1 MKNSLSHIAF
11 IMDGNN
17 RWSKNKNINKFQSYS
32 KGAKNLIELSNKI
45 FEKTEVKYI
54 TAFALSSSN
63 LKRSKNIIDTILK
76 ILNINLDQALEKKM
90 NFSISIRGN
99 LSFLNSKIKKKIELL
114 ENKNS
119 LNSKKLIILMNFS
132 GRQDVI
138 DTIYKIKLSK
148 KSINIKNFY
157 LNSILSDIPDPDLL
171 IRSGGYQRIS
181 DFLLFNISFT
191 ELFFTKKLWPDLKY
205 NDVQRIITK
214 FRKVERKFG
223 L

>member
-1 MKNSLSHIAF
+1 
-11 IMDGNN
+11 MDGNN
-17 RWSKNKNINKFQSYS
+17 RWSKAKKINKFQSYS

-54 TAFALSSSN
+54 SAFALSSNN
-63 LKRSKNIIDTILK
+63 LKRSKNIIDTILN
-76 ILNINLDQALEKKM
+76 ILDINLDQALDKKM
-90 NFSISIRGN
+90 NFSISFRGN
-99 LSFLNSKIKKKIELL
+99 LNFLNSKLKKKIKLL
-114 ENKNS
+114 EKKEPIQK
-119 LNSKKLIILMNFS
+119 KKLIILMNFS
-132 GRQDVI
+132 GRQDIIETVN
-138 DTIYKIKLSK
+138 KINLSK
-148 KSINIKNFY
+148 KSININNYY

-205 NDVQRIITK
+205 NDIQRFITK
-214 FRKVERKFG
+214 YKKIERKFG

>member
-1 MKNSLSHIAF
+1 
-11 IMDGNN
+11 MDGNN
-17 RWSKNKNINKFQSYS
+17 RWSKNNNINKFQSYS

-63 LKRSKNIIDTILK
+63 LKRSKNIIDTILN
-76 ILNINLDQALEKKM
+76 ILDINLDQALEKKIK
-90 NFSISIRGN
+90 FSISIRGN
-99 LSFLNSKIKKKIELL
+99 LSFLNSKLKKKIEYL

-119 LNSKKLIILMNFS
+119 FNSKKLIILMNFS

-138 DTIYKIKLSK
+138 DTFDKIKLSK

-191 ELFFTKKLWPDLKY
+191 ELFFTKKLWPDLNY
-205 NDVQRIITK
+205 NDIQRIITK
-214 FRKVERKFG
+214 YNKIERKFG
-223 L
+223 LW

>member
-1 MKNSLSHIAF
+1 
-11 IMDGNN
+11 MDGNN

-76 ILNINLDQALEKKM
+76 ILDINLDQALENKI

-99 LSFLNSKIKKKIELL
+99 LSFLNSKLKKKIELL
-114 ENKNS
+114 EKKNS
-119 LNSKKLIILMNFS
+119 FYTKKLIILMNFS

-138 DTIYKIKLSK
+138 DTINKINLSK
-148 KSINIKNFY
+148 KTINIKNFY
-157 LNSILSDIPDPDLL
+157 LNSILSDIPDPDIL

-205 NDVQRIITK
+205 YDVQKIITK
-214 FRKVERKFG
+214 YKKIERKFG

>member
-1 MKNSLSHIAF
+1 
-11 IMDGNN
+11 MDGNN
-17 RWSKNKNINKFQSYS
+17 RWSKTKNINKFQSYS

-54 TAFALSSSN
+54 TAFALSSNN
-63 LKRSKNIIDTILK
+63 LKRSKNIIDTILN
-76 ILNINLDQALEKKM
+76 ILDINLDQALDKKM

-99 LSFLNSKIKKKIELL
+99 LRFLSSKLKKKIKLL

-119 LNSKKLIILMNFS
+119 FHTKKLIILMNFS

-138 DTIYKIKLSK
+138 DTINKINFSK
-148 KSINIKNFY
+148 KNISINNFY

-205 NDVQRIITK
+205 NDVQRIIIK
-214 FRKVERKFG
+214 YKKIERKFG

>member
-1 MKNSLSHIAF
+1 
-11 IMDGNN
+11 MDGNN
-17 RWSKNKNINKFQSYS
+17 RWSKANNINKFQSYS
-32 KGAKNLIELSNKI
+32 KGADNLIDLSNKI

-54 TAFALSSSN
+54 TAFALSSNN
-63 LKRSKNIIDTILK
+63 LKRSKNIIET
-76 ILNINLDQALEKKM
+76 ILNILDINLDKALDKKM
-90 NFSISIRGN
+90 NFCISFRGN
-99 LSFLNSKIKKKIELL
+99 LRFLSSNLKKKIELL
-114 ENKNS
+114 EKKNS
-119 LNSKKLIILMNFS
+119 FHSKKLIILINFS

-138 DTIYKIKLSK
+138 ETINKINLSK

-191 ELFFTKKLWPDLKY
+191 ELFFTKKLWPDLKF
-205 NDVQRIITK
+205 NEVQRIISK
-214 FRKVERKFG
+214 FRKTERKFG

>member
-1 MKNSLSHIAF
+1 
-11 IMDGNN
+11 MDGNN

-99 LSFLNSKIKKKIELL
+99 LGFLNSKIKKKIELL

-191 ELFFTKKLWPDLKY
+191 ELFFTKKLWPDLKF
-205 NDVQRIITK
+205 NEVQRIISK
-214 FRKVERKFG
+214 FRKIERKFG

>member
-1 MKNSLSHIAF
+1 
-11 IMDGNN
+11 MDGNN
-17 RWSKNKNINKFQSYS
+17 RWSKNNNINKFQSYS

-76 ILNINLDQALEKKM
+76 ILDINLDQALDKKM
-90 NFSISIRGN
+90 NFSISFRGN
-99 LSFLNSKIKKKIELL
+99 LSFLTSKLKKKVNLL
-114 ENKNS
+114 EKKNS
-119 LNSKKLIILMNFS
+119 FHTKKLIVLLNFS

-138 DTIYKIKLSK
+138 DTIQKIKLSK

>member
-1 MKNSLSHIAF
+1 
-11 IMDGNN
+11 MDGNN

-99 LSFLNSKIKKKIELL
+99 LGFLNSKIKKKIELL

-119 LNSKKLIILMNFS
+119 FNSKKLIILMNFS

-191 ELFFTKKLWPDLKY
+191 ELFFTKKLWPDLNY
-205 NDVQRIITK
+205 NDIQRIITK
-214 FRKVERKFG
+214 YNKIERKFG
-223 L
+223 LW

>member
-1 MKNSLSHIAF
+1 
-11 IMDGNN
+11 MDGNN

-32 KGAKNLIELSNKI
+32 KGAKNLIELTNKI
-45 FEKTEVKYI
+45 FKKTEVKYI

-63 LKRSKNIIDTILK
+63 LKRSKNIIDTILN
-76 ILNINLDQALEKKM
+76 ILNINLDQALEKNL

-99 LSFLNSKIKKKIELL
+99 LRFLSSRLKKKIELL
-114 ENKNS
+114 EKKNS
-119 LNSKKLIILMNFS
+119 FHTKKLIILINFS

-138 DTIYKIKLSK
+138 DTINKINLSK

-157 LNSILSDIPDPDLL
+157 LNTILSDIPDPDLL

-191 ELFFTKKLWPDLKY
+191 ELFFTKKLWPDLNF
-205 NDVQRIITK
+205 NDVQKIITK
-214 FRKVERKFG
+214 YKKIERKFG

>member
-1 MKNSLSHIAF
+1 
-11 IMDGNN
+11 MDGNN
-17 RWSKNKNINKFQSYS
+17 RWSKTKNINKFQSYS

-54 TAFALSSSN
+54 TAFALSSNN
-63 LKRSKNIIDTILK
+63 LKRSKNIIDTILN
-76 ILNINLDQALEKKM
+76 ILDLNLDQALDKKM

-99 LSFLNSKIKKKIELL
+99 LRFLSSKLKKKIKLL

-119 LNSKKLIILMNFS
+119 FHTKKLIILMNFS

-138 DTIYKIKLSK
+138 DTINKINFSK
-148 KSINIKNFY
+148 KNININNFY

-171 IRSGGYQRIS
+171 IRTGGYQRIS

-205 NDVQRIITK
+205 NDVQRIIIK
-214 FRKVERKFG
+214 YKKIERKFG

>member
-1 MKNSLSHIAF
+1 
-11 IMDGNN
+11 MDGNN

-99 LSFLNSKIKKKIELL
+99 LGFLNSKIKKKIELL

-119 LNSKKLIILMNFS
+119 FNSKKLIILMNFS

-191 ELFFTKKLWPDLKY
+191 ELFFTKKLWPDLNY
-205 NDVQRIITK
+205 NDIQRIITK
-214 FRKVERKFG
+214 YNKIERKFG

>member
-1 MKNSLSHIAF
+1 
-11 IMDGNN
+11 MDGNN
-17 RWSKNKNINKFQSYS
+17 RWSKTKNINKFQSYS

-63 LKRSKNIIDTILK
+63 LKRSKNIIDTILN
-76 ILNINLDQALEKKM
+76 ILDLNLDQALDKKM

-99 LSFLNSKIKKKIELL
+99 LRFLSSKLKKKIKLL

-119 LNSKKLIILMNFS
+119 FHTKKLIILMNFS

-138 DTIYKIKLSK
+138 DTINKINFSK
-148 KSINIKNFY
+148 KNININNFY

-205 NDVQRIITK
+205 NDVQRIIIK
-214 FRKVERKFG
+214 YKKIERKFG

>member
-1 MKNSLSHIAF
+1 
-11 IMDGNN
+11 MDGNN
-17 RWSKNKNINKFQSYS
+17 RWSKAKKINKFQSYS

-54 TAFALSSSN
+54 SAFALSSNN
-63 LKRSKNIIDTILK
+63 LKRSKNIIDTILN
-76 ILNINLDQALEKKM
+76 ILDINLDQALDKKM
-90 NFSISIRGN
+90 NFSISFRGN
-99 LSFLNSKIKKKIELL
+99 LNFLNSKLKKKIKLL
-114 ENKNS
+114 EKKEPIQK
-119 LNSKKLIILMNFS
+119 KKLIILMNFS
-132 GRQDVI
+132 GRQDII
-138 DTIYKIKLSK
+138 DTVNKINLSK
-148 KSINIKNFY
+148 KSININNYY

-205 NDVQRIITK
+205 NDIQRFITK
-214 FRKVERKFG
+214 YKKIERKFG

>member
-1 MKNSLSHIAF
+1 
-11 IMDGNN
+11 MDGNN

-191 ELFFTKKLWPDLKY
+191 ELFFTKKLWPDLNY
-205 NDVQRIITK
+205 NDIQRIITK
-214 FRKVERKFG
+214 YNKIERKFG
-223 L
+223 LW

>member
-1 MKNSLSHIAF
+1 
-11 IMDGNN
+11 MDGNN

-99 LSFLNSKIKKKIELL
+99 LSFLNSKLKKKIELL
-114 ENKNS
+114 EKKNS
-119 LNSKKLIILMNFS
+119 FNSKKLIILMNFS

-138 DTIYKIKLSK
+138 DTFDKIKLSK

-191 ELFFTKKLWPDLKY
+191 ELFFTKKLWPDLNY
-205 NDVQRIITK
+205 NDIQRIITK
-214 FRKVERKFG
+214 YNKIERKFG
-223 L
+223 LW

>member
-1 MKNSLSHIAF
+1 
-11 IMDGNN
+11 MDGNN

-32 KGAKNLIELSNKI
+32 KGAKNLIELTNKI

-63 LKRSKNIIDTILK
+63 LKRSKNIIDTILN
-76 ILNINLDQALEKKM
+76 ILNINLDQALEKNL

-99 LSFLNSKIKKKIELL
+99 LRFLSSRLKKKIELL
-114 ENKNS
+114 EKKNS
-119 LNSKKLIILMNFS
+119 FHTKKLIILINFS

-138 DTIYKIKLSK
+138 DTINKINLLK

-157 LNSILSDIPDPDLL
+157 LKTILSDIPDPDLL

-191 ELFFTKKLWPDLKY
+191 ELFFTKKLWPDLNF
-205 NDVQRIITK
+205 NDVQKIITK
-214 FRKVERKFG
+214 YKKIERKFG

>member
-1 MKNSLSHIAF
+1 
-11 IMDGNN
+11 MDGNN
-17 RWSKNKNINKFQSYS
+17 RWSKTKNINKFQSYS

-54 TAFALSSSN
+54 TAFALSSNN
-63 LKRSKNIIDTILK
+63 LKRSKNIIDTILN
-76 ILNINLDQALEKKM
+76 ILDLNLDQALDKKM
-90 NFSISIRGN
+90 NFSISFRGN
-99 LSFLNSKIKKKIELL
+99 LNFLNSKLKKKIKLL

-119 LNSKKLIILMNFS
+119 FHTKKLIILMNFS

-138 DTIYKIKLSK
+138 DTINKINFSK
-148 KSINIKNFY
+148 KNININNFY

-205 NDVQRIITK
+205 NDVQRIIIK
-214 FRKVERKFG
+214 YMKIERKFG

>member
-1 MKNSLSHIAF
+1 
-11 IMDGNN
+11 MDGNN
-17 RWSKNKNINKFQSYS
+17 RWSKTKNINKFQSYS

-54 TAFALSSSN
+54 TAFALSSNN
-63 LKRSKNIIDTILK
+63 LKRSKNIIDTILN
-76 ILNINLDQALEKKM
+76 ILDLNLDQALDKKM

-99 LSFLNSKIKKKIELL
+99 LRFLSSKLKKKIKLL

-119 LNSKKLIILMNFS
+119 FHTKKLIILMNFS

-138 DTIYKIKLSK
+138 DTINKINFSK
-148 KSINIKNFY
+148 KNININNFY

-205 NDVQRIITK
+205 NDVQRIIIK
-214 FRKVERKFG
+214 YKKIERKFG

>member
-1 MKNSLSHIAF
+1 
-11 IMDGNN
+11 MDGNN

-63 LKRSKNIIDTILK
+63 LKRSKNIIDTILN
-76 ILNINLDQALEKKM
+76 ILDINLDQALEKKIK
-90 NFSISIRGN
+90 FSISIRGN

-191 ELFFTKKLWPDLKY
+191 ELFFTKKLWPDLNY
-205 NDVQRIITK
+205 NDIQRIITK
-214 FRKVERKFG
+214 YNKIERKFG

>member
-1 MKNSLSHIAF
+1 
-11 IMDGNN
+11 MDGNN

-119 LNSKKLIILMNFS
+119 FNSKKLIILMNFS

-191 ELFFTKKLWPDLKY
+191 ELFFTKKLWPDLNY
-205 NDVQRIITK
+205 NDIQRIITK
-214 FRKVERKFG
+214 YNKIERKFG

>member
-1 MKNSLSHIAF
+1 
-11 IMDGNN
+11 MDGNN
-17 RWSKNKNINKFQSYS
+17 RWSKTKNINKFQSYS

-54 TAFALSSSN
+54 TAFALSSNN
-63 LKRSKNIIDTILK
+63 LKRSKNIIDTILN
-76 ILNINLDQALEKKM
+76 ILDLNLDQALDKKM

-99 LSFLNSKIKKKIELL
+99 LRFLSSKLKKKIKLL

-119 LNSKKLIILMNFS
+119 FHTKKLIILMNFS

-138 DTIYKIKLSK
+138 DTINKINFSK
-148 KSINIKNFY
+148 KNININNFY

-205 NDVQRIITK
+205 NDVQRIIIK
-214 FRKVERKFG
+214 YMKIERKFG

>member
-1 MKNSLSHIAF
+1 
-11 IMDGNN
+11 MDGNN

-32 KGAKNLIELSNKI
+32 KGAKNLIELTNKI
-45 FEKTEVKYI
+45 FEKTEVKFI

-63 LKRSKNIIDTILK
+63 LKRSKNIIDTILNV
-76 ILNINLDQALEKKM
+76 LNINLDQALEKNL

-99 LSFLNSKIKKKIELL
+99 LRFLSSRLKKKIELL
-114 ENKNS
+114 EKKNS
-119 LNSKKLIILMNFS
+119 FHTKKLIILINFS

-138 DTIYKIKLSK
+138 DSINKINLSK

-157 LNSILSDIPDPDLL
+157 LNTILSDIPDPDLL

-191 ELFFTKKLWPDLKY
+191 ELFFTKKLWPDLNF
-205 NDVQRIITK
+205 NDVQKIITK
-214 FRKVERKFG
+214 YKKIERKFG